1 MTRRKRNSYFE
12 CKQFKIEQGDCA
24 MKVTTDASLLGAYA
38 NVKNTQRI
46 LDIGTG
52 TGLLSLFA
60 AQRTS
65 AFIDAVELDAQ
76 AATQA
81 RINFHNSPWPE
92 RLSLIEMDIRDYADQ
107 QPQRYDCI
115 LTNPPFFTD
124 STHNACD
131 RASLARHNSQLPLI
145 DLIKAI
151 DKLLTANGQVW
162 ILLPLQESETLVKLA
177 EPLQLYPQERM
188 LVRNSDQHE
197 AHREIMTLGREPTDI
212 KQSTFT
218 LYKEHPFHTHA
229 AAALF
234 DPYYTRMKV
243 ED

>member
-38 NVKNTQRI
+38 NVKSAQRI

-65 AFIDAVELDAQ
+65 AAIDAVELDAQ

-81 RINFHNSPWPE
+81 RINFNNSPWPE
-92 RLSLIEMDIRDYADQ
+92 RLSLIEVDIRDYADQ

-124 STHNACD
+124 STPNACD

-151 DKLLTANGQVW
+151 DQLLTENGQVW
-162 ILLPLQESETLVKLA
+162 ILLPLQESETLLKLA
-177 EPLQLYPQERM
+177 EPLHLYPQERM
-188 LVRNSDQHE
+188 LVRNSNQHE
-197 AHREIMTLGREPTDI
+197 VHREIMTLGRQPADI
-212 KQSTFT
+212 KQSIFT

-234 DPYYTRMKV
+234 EPYYTRMKV
-243 ED
+243 EN